1 LRFPWGTGGGAFK
14 PAQLFARH
22 LYPGPERHTITCLP
36 GRGSGL
42 LCGVRLLVDGNQAD
56 IATGERDEQ
65 AGDATLSGES
75 VTRER

>member
-1 LRFPWGTGGGAFK
+1 MSETLLGMGFD
-14 PAQLFARH
+14 
-22 LYPGPERHTITCLP
+22 
-36 GRGSGL
+36 L